1 MKISIIG
8 LNIFGIG
15 GTSRSNLNTIYE
27 FSKDS
32 NNEITYYN
40 FADFNKVDILALV
53 QREVFMRGIKY
64 QNLNDI
70 FKISYDEGDTSL
82 YIITRESFF
91 GLGKFL
97 RAKRPNAKILGEIHA
112 PLAYLDDALGD
123 GLPYFSAIRV
133 ATESIKQDFI
143 KQFGYENVF
152 VQRVSLAHISRVNKF
167 ENSLTTNFVV
177 FSRFFEKQK
186 DIAYSLKLMD
196 YLINYLGRRDIK
208 FYIKGD
214 GPSQVLYDNLI
225 QYYNLKEHVFINY
238 ELPENYI
245 YLSTASLET
254 LGYSIVEAISES
266 KLACVYEGDDKVNLE
281 NFNEVSSISWLN
293 KDLSHDANVLLKVM
307 QTTLTKEEIEN
318 NVETILKP
326 AEHYS
331 KNILEQ
337 LDNFSKV
344 TAQPVN
350 EVILSNKEISDII
363 KKLSTDTIEADD
375 ILSNLR
381 SYYLKIKQYPIV
393 GPIIKNKNIR
403 KQIKKT
409 ILAVGSSTQTKSEV
423 KDDYFFIESFHG
435 KNFSGDPKHL
445 ALAISEKY
453 PEAKI
458 FVSSTN
464 QLVDIAIRSYG
475 FEAVRLGTK
484 AYLKA
489 FTQSKYVFHSANTLD
504 KAGKNKGQIFIQTW
518 HGFPIKKMVS
528 DLENKEQRNQELN
541 AFIPRMKKWDY
552 LITSSDY
559 HTKLLNS
566 AFLLNKNLKLKV
578 LTLGAPKNG
587 YLIKNK
593 ENLDELEK
601 VHLKYFNRP
610 LIEGKR
616 YILFCPTW
624 RKNERSEVT
633 SIDLKEVIAQ
643 LPENYEIIVKL
654 HPHEAQLRKAYSDL
668 DSRIH
673 CFYNELVDI
682 QELYL
687 LSSILISDYS
697 SAIFDYAHLQKKI
710 ILLQEDIEEY
720 THQIGM
726 YFDSESLLHLK
737 GKNYTTEE
745 LVENVLST
753 DENETYDYNTLIVNE
768 LLNKDSI
775 HSANDI
781 LKEIGL

>member
-40 FADFNKVDILALV
+40 FADFSKVDVLALM
-53 QREVFMRGIKY
+53 QREVFMRDIKY
-64 QNLNDI
+64 QHLNDI
-70 FKISYDEGDTSL
+70 FKISYDESDTSL

-112 PLAYLDDALGD
+112 PLAYLDDALGVD
-123 GLPYFSAIRV
+123 LPYFSAIRV
-133 ATESIKQDFI
+133 ATESIKHDFI
-143 KQFGYENVF
+143 KQFGYDNVF
-152 VQRVSLAHISRVNKF
+152 VQRVSLAHISRMNKF

-186 DIAYSLKLMD
+186 DVAYSLKLMD
-196 YLINYLGRRDIK
+196 YLINYLGCKEIK

-214 GPSQVLYDNLI
+214 GPAQLLYENLI
-225 QYYNLKEHVFINY
+225 QYYNLKEHVFVNF

-245 YLSTASLET
+245 YLSTARLET
-254 LGYSIVEAISES
+254 LGYSIVEAISEY

-281 NFNEVSSISWLN
+281 NFEEVSSISWLN
-293 KDLSHDANVLLKVM
+293 KDLSHDANVLLQVM
-307 QTTLTKEEIEN
+307 QKTLTKQEIKSD
-318 NVETILKP
+318 VETILKP
-326 AEHYS
+326 S
-331 KNILEQ
+331 KDYCQNILYQ
-337 LDNFSKV
+337 VSKFSKR
-344 TAQPVN
+344 TSQASN
-350 EVILSNKEISDII
+350 EVKLSNKEISDII
-363 KKLSTDTIEADD
+363 KKLSTNTIEADD

-381 SYYLKIKQYPIV
+381 SYYLKIKHYPIV
-393 GPIIKNKNIR
+393 GPILKNKNIR
-403 KQIKKT
+403 RQIKKA
-409 ILAVGSSTQTKSEV
+409 ILAVGSSTQPKLEV

-464 QLVDIAIRSYG
+464 QLVDKTIRSYG
-475 FEAVRLGTK
+475 FETLRTGSK
-484 AYLKA
+484 AYLETFA
-489 FTQSKYVFHSANTLD
+489 LCKYIFINGNSLD
-504 KAGKNKGQIFIQTW
+504 RAGKSEKQIIIQTW
-518 HGFPIKKMVS
+518 HGFPIKKMVA
-528 DLENKEQRNQELN
+528 DLEDMQQREKELT

-552 LITSSDY
+552 LLTSSDF
-559 HTKLLNS
+559 HRELLNS
-566 AFLLNKNLKLKV
+566 SFQLSKNNNLKILNFG
-578 LTLGAPKNG
+578 TPKNG
-587 YLIKNK
+587 YLIENK
-593 ENLDELEK
+593 ESIQEK
-601 VHLKYFNRP
+601 EKIHLKYLNKP
-610 LIEGKR
+610 LDKDKK

-633 SIDLKEVIAQ
+633 SIDLKEVINQ

-654 HPHEAQLRKAYSDL
+654 HPHEAQLRRAYSNL
-668 DSRIH
+668 DARIH
-673 CFYNELVDI
+673 CLYNELVDI

-697 SAIFDYAHLQKKI
+697 SAVFDYAHLHKKI

-726 YFDSESLLHLK
+726 YFDSGSLLHLK

-745 LVENVLST
+745 LVENILSS
-753 DENETYDYNTLIVNE
+753 DEDEKYEYNSLIVKE

>member
-40 FADFNKVDILALV
+40 FADFSKVDVLALM
-53 QREVFMRGIKY
+53 QREVFMRDIKY
-64 QNLNDI
+64 QHLNDI
-70 FKISYDEGDTSL
+70 FKISYDESDTSL

-97 RAKRPNAKILGEIHA
+97 RDKRPNAKILGEIHA

-123 GLPYFSAIRV
+123 DLPYFSAIRV
-133 ATESIKQDFI
+133 ATESIKQGFI
-143 KQFGYENVF
+143 KQFGYDNVF
-152 VQRVSLAHISRVNKF
+152 VQRVSLAHISRMNKF

-186 DIAYSLKLMD
+186 DITYSLKLMD
-196 YLINYLGRRDIK
+196 YLINYLGCKEIK

-214 GPSQVLYDNLI
+214 GPAQLLYENLI

-238 ELPENYI
+238 ILPENYI

-281 NFNEVSSISWLN
+281 NFEEVSSISWLN

-307 QTTLTKEEIEN
+307 QRTLTNEEIKSD
-318 NVETILKP
+318 VEAILKP
-326 AEHYS
+326 S
-331 KNILEQ
+331 KDYCQNILYQ
-337 LDNFSKV
+337 ISKFSKR
-344 TAQPVN
+344 TSQASN
-350 EVILSNKEISDII
+350 EVKLSNKEISDII
-363 KKLSTDTIEADD
+363 KKLSTNTIEADD

-393 GPIIKNKNIR
+393 GPILKNKNIR
-403 KQIKKT
+403 RQIKKA
-409 ILAVGSSTQTKSEV
+409 ILAVGSSTQPKLEV
-423 KDDYFFIESFHG
+423 KDNYFFIESFHG
-435 KNFSGDPKHL
+435 KNFSGDPKLL

-528 DLENKEQRNQELN
+528 DLENKEQREQELN

-559 HTKLLNS
+559 HTQLLNS
-566 AFLLNKNLKLKV
+566 AFLLNKNSKLKV
-578 LTLGAPKNG
+578 LSLGAPKNG

-593 ENLDELEK
+593 ENQNELKK

-610 LIEGKR
+610 LIEGKK

-633 SIDLKEVIAQ
+633 SIDLKEVINQ

-654 HPHEAQLRKAYSDL
+654 HPHEAQLRRAYSNL
-668 DSRIH
+668 DARIH

-687 LSSILISDYS
+687 LSNILISDYS
-697 SAIFDYAHLQKKI
+697 SAVFDYAHLQKKI
-710 ILLQEDIEEY
+710 ILLQEDVEEY

-726 YFDSESLLHLK
+726 YFDSESLLKLK
-737 GKNYTTEE
+737 GENYTTEE
-745 LVENVLST
+745 LVENILSSG
-753 DENETYDYNTLIVNE
+753 EEEKYEYNSLIVKE
-768 LLNKDSI
+768 LLNKDSM

>member
-1 MKISIIG
+1 MKISIVG

-40 FADFNKVDILALV
+40 FADFSKVDVLALM
-53 QREVFMRGIKY
+53 QREVFMRDIKY

-70 FKISYDEGDTSL
+70 FKISYDESDTSL

-97 RAKRPNAKILGEIHA
+97 RAKRPNSKILGEIHA
-112 PLAYLDDALGD
+112 PLAYLDEALGD
-123 GLPYFSAIRV
+123 DLAYFSAIRV

-143 KQFGYENVF
+143 KKFGYDNVF
-152 VQRVSLAHISRVNKF
+152 VQRVSLAHISRMNKF
-167 ENSLTTNFVV
+167 ENSLTNNFVV
-177 FSRFFEKQK
+177 MSRFFEKQK

-208 FYIKGD
+208 FYIKGS
-214 GPSQVLYDNLI
+214 GPAQLLYENLI
-225 QYYNLKEHVFINY
+225 QYYNLKGNVFINY
-238 ELPENYI
+238 VLPENYI

-254 LGYSIVEAISES
+254 LGYSIVEAVSEH

-281 NFNEVSSISWLN
+281 NFKEVSSISWLN

-307 QTTLTKEEIEN
+307 QTTLTKEEIESD
-318 NVETILKP
+318 VETILKP
-326 AEHYS
+326 SKDYS
-331 KNILEQ
+331 KNILYQ
-337 LDNFSKV
+337 VSKFSKR
-344 TAQPVN
+344 TSHSIN
-350 EVILSNKEISDII
+350 KVILSNKEIGLIT
-363 KKLSTDTIEADD
+363 KKLSTNTIEADD

-381 SYYLKIKQYPIV
+381 SYYLKIRQYPIV
-393 GPIIKNKNIR
+393 GPILKNKNIR
-403 KQIKKT
+403 RQVKKA
-409 ILAVGSSTQTKSEV
+409 ILAVGSSAQPKLEV

-528 DLENKEQRNQELN
+528 DLENKEQRDQELN

-559 HTKLLNS
+559 HTQLLKS
-566 AFLLNKNLKLKV
+566 AFLLNKNPKLKV
-578 LTLGAPKNG
+578 LSLGAPKNG

-593 ENLDELEK
+593 ENQDELKK

-610 LIEGKR
+610 LVEGKK

-633 SIDLKEVIAQ
+633 SIDLKEVINH

-654 HPHEAQLRKAYSDL
+654 HPHEAQLRRAYSNL
-668 DSRIH
+668 DARIH

-687 LSSILISDYS
+687 LSNILISDYS
-697 SAIFDYAHLQKKI
+697 SAVFDYAHLQRKI
-710 ILLQEDIEEY
+710 ILLQEDVEEY

-726 YFDSESLLHLK
+726 YFNSESLLHLK
-737 GKNYTTEE
+737 GKNYTTNE
-745 LVENVLST
+745 LVENILSS
-753 DENETYDYNTLIVNE
+753 DEEKNYDYNSLIVDE
-768 LLNKDSI
+768 LLNKDNI

-781 LKEIGL
+781 LKKLGL

>member
-40 FADFNKVDILALV
+40 FADFSKVDVLALM
-53 QREVFMRGIKY
+53 QREVFMRDIKY
-64 QNLNDI
+64 QHLNDI
-70 FKISYDEGDTSL
+70 FKISYDECDTSL

-112 PLAYLDDALGD
+112 PLAYLDDALGED
-123 GLPYFSAIRV
+123 LPYFSAIRV
-133 ATESIKQDFI
+133 ATESIKQGFI
-143 KQFGYENVF
+143 KQFGYDNVF
-152 VQRVSLAHISRVNKF
+152 VQRVSLAHISRMNKL

-186 DIAYSLKLMD
+186 DITYSLKLMD
-196 YLINYLGRRDIK
+196 YLINYLGCKEIK

-214 GPSQVLYDNLI
+214 GPAQLLYENLI

-238 ELPENYI
+238 VLPENYI

-281 NFNEVSSISWLN
+281 NFEKVSSISWLN

-307 QTTLTKEEIEN
+307 QTTLTNEEIKSD
-318 NVETILKP
+318 VETILKP
-326 AEHYS
+326 S
-331 KNILEQ
+331 KDYCQNILYQ
-337 LDNFSKV
+337 VSKFSKR
-344 TAQPVN
+344 TSQASN
-350 EVILSNKEISDII
+350 EVKLSNKEISDII
-363 KKLSTDTIEADD
+363 KKLSTNTIEADD

-393 GPIIKNKNIR
+393 GPILKNKNIR
-403 KQIKKT
+403 RQIKKA
-409 ILAVGSSTQTKSEV
+409 ILAVGSSTQPKLEV

-528 DLENKEQRNQELN
+528 DLENKEQREQELN

-559 HTKLLNS
+559 HTQLLNS
-566 AFLLNKNLKLKV
+566 AFLLNKNPKLKV
-578 LTLGAPKNG
+578 LTLGTPKNG

-593 ENLDELEK
+593 ENQDELKK

-610 LIEGKR
+610 LTEGKK

-633 SIDLKEVIAQ
+633 SIDLKEVINQ

-654 HPHEAQLRKAYSDL
+654 HPHEAQLRRAYSNL
-668 DSRIH
+668 DARIH

-687 LSSILISDYS
+687 LSDILISDYS
-697 SAIFDYAHLQKKI
+697 SAVFDYAHLQKKI
-710 ILLQEDIEEY
+710 ILLQEDVEEY

-726 YFDSESLLHLK
+726 YFDSESLLKLK

-745 LVENVLST
+745 LVENILLSG
-753 DENETYDYNTLIVNE
+753 EEEKYEYNSLIVKE
-768 LLNKDSI
+768 LLNKDSM